1 MSINLSMR
9 EAIEN
14 QSDTSSDGNVFF
26 LFFFFLEIRRLSYE
40 FTAGLLSFKNTIL
53 HKKFQKDFRVNFQLE
68 NTFRHFFGIF
78 PSVIIL
84 INWIFFQEDQSK

>member
-53 HKKFQKDFRVNFQLE
+53 HQNFR
-68 NTFRHFFGIF
+68 RIF
-78 PSVIIL
+78 
-84 INWIFFQEDQSK
+84 E